1 MNGSEIKDLKV
12 KVGARTA
19 LAEGGRWAWLNSGG
33 IQAGKIQRGRHSV
46 LVGVRSTEEARTKQ
60 EGKLQN

>member
-1 MNGSEIKDLKV
+1 MSGSGIKDLKA

-19 LAEGGRWAWLNSGG
+19 LAEGGRWAWLNSGD
-33 IQAGKIQRGRHSV
+33 IQAGEIRRGRNSV